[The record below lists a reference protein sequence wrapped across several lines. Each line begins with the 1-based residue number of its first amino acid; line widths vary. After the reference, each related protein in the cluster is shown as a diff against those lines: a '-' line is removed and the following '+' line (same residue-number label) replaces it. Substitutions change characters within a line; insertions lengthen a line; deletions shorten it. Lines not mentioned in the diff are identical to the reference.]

1 MDCGASAFGGMA
13 GSFLAGGAT
22 PMVIFA
28 LKKPIY
34 FLLSH

>member
-13 GSFLAGGAT
+13 GSFQAGGAT
-22 PMVIFA
+22 PMIIFA
-28 LKKPIY
+28 PKKPIY

>member
-1 MDCGASAFGGMA
+1 MDCGASGLGGMA
-13 GSFLAGGAT
+13 GSFLTGGAT

-28 LKKPIY
+28 PKKPIY

>member
-1 MDCGASAFGGMA
+1 MDGGASAFGGMA
-13 GSFLAGGAT
+13 GSFLAGSAM

-28 LKKPIY
+28 PKKPIY